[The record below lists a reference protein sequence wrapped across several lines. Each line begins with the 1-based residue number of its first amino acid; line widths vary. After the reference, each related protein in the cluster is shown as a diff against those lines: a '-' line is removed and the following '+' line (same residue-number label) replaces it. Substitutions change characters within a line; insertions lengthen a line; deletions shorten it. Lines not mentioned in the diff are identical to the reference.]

1 MILSERST
9 ELPGEGTFLTMR
21 FHTNSSLGK
30 AGRLPG
36 PGSIIASSYTSPLD
50 VLYLAAIFDPIFTQS
65 FQGSREVQVLSLE
78 RALASCFS
86 LPPPKPADTISLA
99 ELVAANRRRVIVVF
113 PECTTSNGKGVL
125 RLSQSLLSAS
135 KGTNIFPVSLRYS
148 PADVVTPIPGF
159 LESIKFVWTLFS
171 RQTHSIRVRV
181 GFPVKM
187 AQLQQQQPPPSS
199 IGASQ
204 KSQRPQVQHALS
216 SSSDKDSEEDQS
228 SSRPATGTRKSSGY
242 DTNFFDNFPPQA
254 SSNSALAPAQ
264 KVGESGLDGLSSDG
278 DDDDLFS
285 TSSSSSAVGG
295 KRPFSR
301 LSSVAERQS
310 LEIVAESLSRLGR
323 VKTLGLGV
331 EEKIGFVEA
340 WQLGGKGSARKGAS
354 KKIR

>member
-1 MILSERST
+1 
-9 ELPGEGTFLTMR
+9 
-21 FHTNSSLGK
+21 
-30 AGRLPG
+30 
-36 PGSIIASSYTSPLD
+36 

-65 FQGSREVQVLSLE
+65 FPGSREVQVLSLE

-99 ELVAANRRRVIVVF
+99 ELVAANRRRVVVVF

-187 AQLQQQQPPPSS
+187 AQLQQQQQPSS
-199 IGASQ
+199 TAASQ
-204 KSQRPQVQHALS
+204 KSPRPQVQQALS

-228 SSRPATGTRKSSGY
+228 SSRPATGTRKNSGY
-242 DTNFFDNFPPQA
+242 DTNFFDNFPPQV

-278 DDDDLFS
+278 DDDDLFP
-285 TSSSSSAVGG
+285 TSSSSSATGG

-340 WQLGGKGSARKGAS
+340 WQLGGKGGARKGAS
-354 KKIR
+354 KKLR